1 MLLAI
6 DTATAACSVAL
17 IEAGAVRFSARAVV
31 GRSHAERLVPMI
43 EALLAD
49 AGGPGRPGVVPTAI
63 LIDCGPGSFTGVRV
77 GLAAAI
83 GMAMGWR
90 VPVTGCSSTALVAAA
105 RFAADPLLER
115 CAVALTGGH
124 GELFVQRFSARPFAA
139 LDDLVSL
146 APDAAAAFARE
157 TIVAGSGAAALVA
170 ARGSGEA
177 IEALPDAADAA
188 LLPPGFRMLDPRPI
202 YGRAP
207 DAKPAER
214 KAGAAA

>member
-17 IEAGAVRFSARAVV
+17 IEHGTVRFSTRETV
-31 GRSHAERLVPMI
+31 GRGHAERLVPMV
-43 EALLAD
+43 EQLLAA
-49 AGGPGRPGVVPTAI
+49 AGGITPDAI

-83 GMAMGWR
+83 GLGMGWG
-90 VPVTGCSSTALVAAA
+90 VPVTGCSSMALVAAA
-105 RFAADPLLER
+105 RFAADPALDA

-139 LDDLVSL
+139 RDDLVSL
-146 APDAAAAFARE
+146 TPGAAADFARD
-157 TIVAGSGAAALVA
+157 TVVAGSGAPALVA
-170 ARGSGEA
+170 ARGAGEA
-177 IEALPDAADAA
+177 FDVLPDAADAA
-188 LLPPGFRMLDPRPI
+188 LLEPRFRALDPRPI

-207 DAKPAER
+207 DAKPKVA
-214 KAGAAA
+214 

>member
-17 IEAGAVRFSARAVV
+17 IEDGAIRLSARDVV
-31 GRSHAERLVPMI
+31 GRGHAERLVPMI

-49 AGGPGRPGVVPTAI
+49 VGGIVPDAI
-63 LIDCGPGSFTGVRV
+63 LVDCGPGSFTGVRV

-83 GMAMGWR
+83 GMGMGWGASVR
-90 VPVTGCSSTALVAAA
+90 GCSSMALIAAA
-105 RFAADPLLER
+105 RFAADPALES

-146 APDAAAAFARE
+146 APAAAAAFASER
-157 TIVAGSGAAALVA
+157 IVAGSGAPALVA

-177 IEALPDAADAA
+177 IDVFPDAADAA
-188 LLPPGFRMLDPRPI
+188 LLAPAFRQLDPRPI

-207 DAKPAER
+207 DAKP
-214 KAGAAA
+214 KAA

>member
-17 IEAGAVRFSARAVV
+17 IEDGTVVLSARETV
-31 GRSHAERLVPMI
+31 GRGHAERLVPMI
-43 EALLAD
+43 ETLLAD
-49 AGGPGRPGVVPTAI
+49 AGGITPDAI

-83 GMAMGWR
+83 GLGMGWG
-90 VPVTGCSSTALVAAA
+90 VPVTGCSSMALVAAA
-105 RFAADPLLER
+105 RFAIDPALGA

-124 GELFVQRFSARPFAA
+124 GELFVQRFSAHPFAA

-146 APDAAAAFARE
+146 TPEAAAAFAPE
-157 TIVAGSGAAALVA
+157 KIVAGPGAAALVA

-177 IEALPDAADAA
+177 IDVLPDAADTA
-188 LLPPGFRMLDPRPI
+188 LLPPGFRELGP
-202 YGRAP
+202 AP
-207 DAKPAER
+207 DLRPRARREA
-214 KAGAAA
+214 

>member
-17 IEAGAVRFSARAVV
+17 IEAGAVRYSARAVV
-31 GRSHAERLVPMI
+31 GRGHAERLVPMV
-43 EALLAD
+43 EALLAE
-49 AGGPGRPGVVPTAI
+49 AGGITPSEI

-83 GMAMGWR
+83 GMGMGWSI
-90 VPVTGCSSTALVAAA
+90 PVTGCSSMTLVAAA
-105 RFAADPLLER
+105 RFAADPALET

-146 APDAAAAFARE
+146 APDAAAAFAPDVV
-157 TIVAGSGAAALVA
+157 VAGSGAAALVA

-177 IEALPDAADAA
+177 HDVLPDAADAA
-188 LLPPGFRMLDPRPI
+188 LLAPAFRQLAPRPI

-207 DAKPAER
+207 DAKPAAMKP
-214 KAGAAA
+214 KAA

>member
-17 IEAGAVRFSARAVV
+17 IEGDRVRLSARAQV
-31 GRSHAERLVPMI
+31 GRGHAERLVPMI
-43 EALLAD
+43 EALLAEAGTPD
-49 AGGPGRPGVVPTAI
+49 APAVPTAI

-83 GMAMGWR
+83 GLGMGWG
-90 VPVTGCSSTALVAAA
+90 VPVTGCSSMALVAAA
-105 RFAADPLLER
+105 RFAADPALET

-139 LDDLVSL
+139 LADLVSL
-146 APDAAAAFARE
+146 TPEAAAAFAPDDL
-157 TIVAGSGAAALVA
+157 VAGSGAAPLVA

-177 IEALPDAADAA
+177 IEVLPDAADSA
-188 LLPPGFRMLDPRPI
+188 LLAPGFRTLAPRPI

-207 DAKPAER
+207 DAKPAQKTPE
-214 KAGAAA
+214 AA